1 MPRDQR
7 HFRQACPSSENSFMD
22 INATV
27 LVEELDTQG
36 RVWRAHSSH
45 MVRTNV
51 ERSLNAIRGGYNMER
66 TRIKVDGQ
74 VVIEPR
80 HR

>member
-1 MPRDQR
+1 
-7 HFRQACPSSENSFMD
+7 MD

-27 LVEELDTQG
+27 LVEELDSQG

-51 ERSLNAIRGGYNMER
+51 DRCISAIREGYNMER

-74 VVIEPR
+74 VVMEPR
-80 HR
+80 RR

>member
-1 MPRDQR
+1 
-7 HFRQACPSSENSFMD
+7 
-22 INATV
+22 
-27 LVEELDTQG
+27 
-36 RVWRAHSSH
+36 

-51 ERSLNAIRGGYNMER
+51 DRCISAIRAGYNMER

-80 HR
+80 RR

>member
-1 MPRDQR
+1 
-7 HFRQACPSSENSFMD
+7 MD
-22 INATV
+22 INTV
-27 LVEELDTQG
+27 VIVEELDSAG
-36 RVWRAHSSH
+36 HVWRSHASH

-51 ERSLNAIRGGYNMER
+51 DRCISAIRAGYNMEL

-80 HR
+80 RR

>member
-1 MPRDQR
+1 
-7 HFRQACPSSENSFMD
+7 MD
-22 INATV
+22 INAV
-27 LVEELDTQG
+27 VIVEELDTEG
-36 RVWRAHSSH
+36 HVWRSHASH

-51 ERSLNAIRGGYNMER
+51 DRCISAVRAGYNMER

-80 HR
+80 RR

>member
-1 MPRDQR
+1 M
-7 HFRQACPSSENSFMD
+7 NV
-22 INATV
+22 NATV
-27 LVEELDTQG
+27 LIEELDAHGQ
-36 RVWRAHSSH
+36 VWRVHSSH

-51 ERSLNAIRGGYNMER
+51 ERCISAICSGYNMEL